1 MQKQQALFFAFF
13 LSLTA
18 QIGLSQ
24 SFIKDKS
31 QVTFKIKNAGFW
43 VNGSFSEFEIQSQ
56 FNPQAL
62 ESSQVSG
69 TLSVKSIATNN
80 KKRDEHL
87 RSEDYFEAEKF
98 PQITLT
104 STQLSKQ
111 GDSYLWKGKLKI
123 KETEKSVQIPFSMEE
138 KSDHFLLK
146 GEFTINRVEY
156 GVGGK
161 SWLMN
166 QKVYIQLQCAI
177 PKTS

>member
-1 MQKQQALFFAFF
+1 MQKQQALFYALF
-13 LSLTA
+13 LLLMA

-43 VNGSFSEFEIQSQ
+43 VNGSFSDFDMQTQ

-62 ESSQVSG
+62 ENSQISG
-69 TLSVKSIATNN
+69 TLAVQSIATNN

-98 PQITLT
+98 PKITLT
-104 STQLSKQ
+104 SSQISKE
-111 GDSYLWKGKLKI
+111 GDGYLWKGKLKI
-123 KETEKSVQIPFSMEE
+123 KETEKSVQIPFKLEE
-138 KSDHFLLK
+138 KSDHLLLK
-146 GEFTINRVEY
+146 GDFIINRIEY